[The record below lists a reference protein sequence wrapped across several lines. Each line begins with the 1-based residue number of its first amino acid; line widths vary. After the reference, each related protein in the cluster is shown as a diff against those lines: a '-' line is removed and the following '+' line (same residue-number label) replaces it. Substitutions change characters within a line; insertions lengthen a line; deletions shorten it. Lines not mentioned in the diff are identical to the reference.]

1 MNKSC
6 LLGLSLAMSLGL
18 AGLPTVSEGSIRA
31 LLPLISG
38 ALEEKSPRAMDL
50 TELREVWQALEKNP
64 EGWDEQ
70 AAAFLSLLKTLDAQ
84 TEDSL
89 NMSLRDGLETKATE
103 ANDLRKVP
111 EKESEPEKKEREK
124 LLKAADEGLV
134 ATATHFGVEVKRQG
148 DEKSPWNIKA
158 IDTLSAKWGDRV
170 KTFIENLNNHHAT
183 HEKLGRETAV
193 SMESTKVDVDKAK
206 EVLDNYLRF
215 SSQVSFL
222 EKTFVKPLGAAP
234 LVSGKTWDTSLKTS
248 KETLAKLVATVG
260 AYSQSVAKAFVDK
273 SETLAK
279 DLEKAQKEKDQTVRT
294 NGLVAGLAKFQSYS
308 NLFGEVMYLMYRA
321 GVRDVAMQDQEIRAS
336 FAAFQS
342 KFANSSDLV
351 SGLGAGDTFI
361 PVPLFY
367 YPDPMAVVQSIRTG
381 EAGTLVNP
389 ESLNAQKA
397 AETAQKSLL
406 TAEQTITQQRFEVER
421 LKNRK
426 RTILADI
433 NENKRRLREVG
444 NDLRNLE
451 NLTSNTD
458 REIKKLTAEKAEIDA
473 KPEAERDK
481 TRLKAIEDRLEVLN
495 VTKTSLND
503 NAGRGKKLKTDY
515 EAEKAE
521 LETEQDGLDT
531 SLKTSE
537 AQLIEGQK
545 TLLGARLARNALAT
559 TDAEAF
565 GVMAASEPFFQF
577 PAIVSAIDPAKRVQF
592 LVYPRSKRLML
603 RGPRVDV
610 EMVREWI
617 WMFDR
622 PAPQAKI
629 SIQSLQINGADPV
642 RINKAIEES
651 NLAIREAKA
660 NVQMVQETL
669 RNAILQEV
677 GRVQK
682 AVDWT
687 GIDRDAPKLQR
698 ARFYNAEVLSVLG
711 FKDVAKTSRGK
722 EYKLGMAS
730 GLLDAMSEE
739 LIRIR
744 SAETSFKSYSEKRS
758 NGRQVNAN
766 AADVAAFTYHQ
777 AFTRLAY
784 LGLELRR
791 YDEGSVLIL
800 ATKTLEKTRETPTSD
815 NDVEAVFKEFLTFA
829 EQYHSAIQK
838 GQKPDELNISVSHR
852 PKATPALPTKT
863 TITTDVLLENVSKG
877 ISEAKKRLAGI
888 KPPAP
893 TDVKTAEDFKYELKI
908 LPEPSRATT
917 LGEMIFVLSLASEQ
931 SRLRILVDF
940 ADQLYT
946 SAVSATILSSGR
958 KATSGG
964 RREETDKD
972 GMMQFAAAVASQ
984 FGITAR
990 SAPGIT
996 EAASEAPFPAFP
1008 RTLLGV
1014 NSRAVENLNSYYL
1027 SLADMDRPDTV
1038 TSNQQEILYALKSRL
1053 VENAKGRSLP
1063 ERTTLLSILEPSSQ
1077 GSQNDGRQIGSRNRV
1092 AAADQMVKRFIESV
1106 ELDFD
1111 HFFYAPMRQRIRE
1124 AVARQGV
1131 NFGSFTSRSILA
1143 SNRLLTR
1150 QSVDSSAGIE
1160 MGSDR
1165 NLLGEAA
1172 QLANIFQ
1179 QAKQPKGDPA
1189 LAPLAGE
1196 SLITGLG
1203 VAQAARAAKIQDTDT
1218 LLKFGAVGALVS
1230 ALLNS
1235 PSEPDAR
1242 IYSLGNNSVF
1252 KVTPIFDPSGQG
1264 VRFRFDYVDSI
1275 LIQEPDGSIDPE
1287 FPKIERMTTN
1297 TEVQVTNLDLQEIG
1311 SFEANYKLGSPRRRS
1326 GGIPILRDFL
1336 PDVPIIGYFI
1346 KRGDSKPSRQHTLI
1360 FAQTVMYPTVGD
1372 ITDLLTEGSN

>member
-70 AAAFLSLLKTLDAQ
+70 AAAFLSLLKTLKAQ
-84 TEDSL
+84 TADSL
-89 NMSLRDGLETKATE
+89 NKSLRDGLKGRATE
-103 ANDLRKVP
+103 ANKLRKVP

-124 LLKAADEGLV
+124 LLQEADEVLV
-134 ATATHFGVEVKRQG
+134 ATATHFGVEVQRING
-148 DEKSPWNIKA
+148 ATTDW
-158 IDTLSAKWGDRV
+158 DT
-170 KTFIENLNNHHAT
+170 
-183 HEKLGRETAV
+183 EKLKSLKSDWVGQAAKFQKNILKFLEEHTKLSGGTV
-193 SMESTKVDVDKAK
+193 VNMKSMDVDVDKAK
-206 EVLDNYLRF
+206 GVLEDYLRVRSDADF
-215 SSQVSFL
+215 LKDSFA
-222 EKTFVKPLGAAP
+222 PHLGAAP
-234 LVSGKTWDTSLKTS
+234 LVEDEITPPDPKRLKKLTDYLETS
-248 KETLAKLVATVG
+248 KSNLTELKDKVG
-260 AYSQSVAKAFVDK
+260 AYSQSVANKFVEK
-273 SETLAK
+273 SKKLA
-279 DLEKAQKEKDQTVRT
+279 DHLEEAKKEKDQTART
-294 NGLVAGLAKFQSYS
+294 NGLVAGLAKFQTYS
-308 NLFGEVMYLMYRA
+308 NLFGDVMYLMYRA
-321 GVRDVAMQDQEIRAS
+321 GVRDDSAQDAKIRS
-336 FAAFQS
+336 NFAAFHS
-342 KFANSSDLV
+342 EFANSSDLV
-351 SGLGAGDTFI
+351 SGLGAGDTFV

-458 REIKKLTAEKAEIDA
+458 REIKKLTDEKAEIEK

-503 NAGRGKKLKTDY
+503 NAGRGKKLRTDY
-515 EAEKAE
+515 EAEKTE

-531 SLKTSE
+531 SLKTAE

-545 TLLGARLARNALAT
+545 TLLGARLPRNALAT

-565 GVMAASEPFFQF
+565 GIMAASEPFFQF

-682 AVDWT
+682 AVDWI
-687 GIDRDAPKLQR
+687 GVDRNAPKLQR
-698 ARFYNAEVLSVLG
+698 ARFYNAEVLRVLG
-711 FKDVAKTSRGK
+711 FGK
-722 EYKLGMAS
+722 LAQTTREEKYRIGMANV
-730 GLLDAMSEE
+730 LLDGMAEE
-739 LIRIR
+739 LVRIR
-744 SAETSFKSYSEKRS
+744 SAETSYVSYSTRQS
-758 NGRQVNAN
+758 NGKKVSVNA
-766 AADVAAFTYHQ
+766 AELAAFTFHQ

-791 YDEGSVLIL
+791 YDETSVFLL
-800 ATKTLEKTRETPTSD
+800 AASTLGKPGTTNRST
-815 NDVEAVFKEFLTFA
+815 VFEEFLEFA
-829 EQYHSAIQK
+829 EHYHRAIQRGDRPDK
-838 GQKPDELNISVSHR
+838 LSISLDNQTIDIDTLLQRVAAGVASARIHLSQKNS
-852 PKATPALPTKT
+852 AALTNPETQT
-863 TITTDVLLENVSKG
+863 NTEY
-877 ISEAKKRLAGI
+877 A
-888 KPPAP
+888 
-893 TDVKTAEDFKYELKI
+893 LKI

-946 SAVSATILSSGR
+946 SAVSAKILSSGR

-964 RREETDKD
+964 RRQETDKD
-972 GMMQFAAAVASQ
+972 GMMRFAAAVASQ

-1038 TSNQQEILYALKSRL
+1038 TSNQQEILYALKARL
-1053 VENAKGRSLP
+1053 VENAKGKSLP
-1063 ERTTLLSILEPSSQ
+1063 ERTTLLSILEPSSL
-1077 GSQNDGRQIGSRNRV
+1077 GSPNDGRQIGSRNRV

-1111 HFFYAPMRQRIRE
+1111 HFFYAPMRQRIRD

-1131 NFGSFTSRSILA
+1131 NFGSFTSRSILG

-1311 SFEANYKLGSPRRRS
+1311 SFEANYKLGNPRKRS
-1326 GGIPILRDFL
+1326 GGIPLLRELL
-1336 PDVPIIGYFI
+1336 PNVPIIGYFVE
-1346 KRGDSKPSRQHTLI
+1346 RGGSKASRQHTLI